1 MIGALT
7 VILSCQLI
15 GEAFVVVTGLP
26 VPGPVVGM
34 VLLFAGLVVRG
45 GVPDQ
50 LSTVGDALLSNLA
63 LLFVPAGVGVVLHL
77 GVLGRE
83 GAAITAALIVST
95 LITIAVTA
103 LIMRFALRADNG
115 GDDDISPGDAD
126 ASADRRS

>member
-7 VILSCQLI
+7 VILGCQLI

-115 GDDDISPGDAD
+115 GDDDISQGDAD